1 MRRWRRALVG
11 AFLLAALAPAP
22 ASAAA
27 PVVFEGRVAE
37 ATWTHCDDT
46 GCIETTAYLSVGTAT
61 FPDKSVTDVNS
72 LCVQAAPS
80 PQPSVATVITGC
92 IPGVGT
98 VAADLSSAAGS
109 GVAFVYSQDCNLE
122 GVCHPG
128 STEPIGDETVSVT
141 WAATGP
147 AVRHASTSVTHLT
160 RITFEE
166 CTYISVQTGI
176 RREATAELT
185 WDAREV
191 GELTSAW
198 ISEVTTR
205 SVRACHMPF

>member
-72 LCVQAAPS
+72 LCVQATPS

-98 VAADLSSAAGS
+98 VAADLSGRASRSCTRRIATWRASA
-109 GVAFVYSQDCNLE
+109 
-122 GVCHPG
+122 
-128 STEPIGDETVSVT
+128 IR
-141 WAATGP
+141 AAP
-147 AVRHASTSVTHLT
+147 SPSAT
-160 RITFEE
+160 RP
-166 CTYISVQTGI
+166 S
-176 RREATAELT
+176 
-185 WDAREV
+185 
-191 GELTSAW
+191 
-198 ISEVTTR
+198 
-205 SVRACHMPF
+205 P